1 MNGSKICPISLDA
14 LQGRLVEEISSTEYR
29 FRVLAAKKKPIWM
42 NGTVAEISATNLPRV
57 KLYPGLLQ
65 PKDAHKPSL
74 AVGGNC
80 TPYTCTLG
88 WACMCYQWR
97 EREEK
102 AAARLLWQQLFS
114 KGLGVEIQPPR
125 SFSSLRSS
133 VGRVESP
140 PNTLDSSSPT

>member
-29 FRVLAAKKKPIWM
+29 FRVLAAKNKPIRM

-74 AVGGNC
+74 AVGGQLY
-80 TPYTCTLG
+80 PIHMYARLG
-88 WACMCYQWR
+88 MHVLSMEGERR
-97 EREEK
+97 ERRCQTPL
-102 AAARLLWQQLFS
+102 ATTFL
-114 KGLGVEIQPPR
+114 
-125 SFSSLRSS
+125 
-133 VGRVESP
+133 
-140 PNTLDSSSPT
+140 